1 VKTIEAHV
9 LDARRLGAPEELQ
22 AKLREVRAEAYD
34 DATRVVEACTEEIQT
49 LSFESIS
56 REQLTNVLKGIVADM
71 RARSGEMCAGD
82 R

>member
-1 VKTIEAHV
+1 MKTIEAHA
-9 LDARRLGAPEELQ
+9 LDVRRLSAAEELQ

-34 DATRVVEACTEEIQT
+34 DATRVVEACTEEVQT

-56 REQLTNVLKGIVADM
+56 RQQLPHVLTGIVADM
-71 RARSGEMCAGD
+71 RAPSGEMCAGD